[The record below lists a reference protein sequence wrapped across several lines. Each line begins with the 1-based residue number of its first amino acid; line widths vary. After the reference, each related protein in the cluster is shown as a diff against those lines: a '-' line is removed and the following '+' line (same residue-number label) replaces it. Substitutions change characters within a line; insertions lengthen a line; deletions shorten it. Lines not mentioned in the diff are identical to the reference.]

1 MKPTPA
7 ELEILGVL
15 WRLEKATV
23 REVHHEL
30 QKTKPTGYTTALKLM
45 QIMADKGLVKRDE
58 RERTHVYR
66 AAVKKEQAQK
76 RLVGEMIDRLFGGS
90 AAELVMQAL
99 SQRRASH
106 REIAEIRRLLDEH
119 ERSRR

>member
-1 MKPTPA
+1 MKPTAA

-30 QKTKPTGYTTALKLM
+30 QKNKPTGYTTALKLM

-99 SQRRASH
+99 SQRRAS
-106 REIAEIRRLLDEH
+106 RQEIAEIRRLLDEH
-119 ERSRR
+119 ERPRR